1 MALTNTRFIVFH
13 LWVFTAFERI
23 ISLDRTGQL
32 SARLVMSTAWRPL
45 QIGSLRAGLSQSCVD
60 DVCAAVAAKV
70 QWWFNSVDFDFP
82 TGGWEL
88 AMAFSWR
95 HTCTR
100 ASTLPP
106 MSWLRQLLAPEPK
119 ETNTPC
125 ACRSC
130 AGEIQCCGHELTGQR
145 MSPNGFHFTRRCAS
159 I

>member
-1 MALTNTRFIVFH
+1 MFH

-23 ISLDRTGQL
+23 ISLDRDRAVVNA
-32 SARLVMSTAWRPL
+32 ARRSRHVHRMAATSNWEFARRTF
-45 QIGSLRAGLSQSCVD
+45 SQSCVD

-119 ETNTPC
+119 ETNTPR